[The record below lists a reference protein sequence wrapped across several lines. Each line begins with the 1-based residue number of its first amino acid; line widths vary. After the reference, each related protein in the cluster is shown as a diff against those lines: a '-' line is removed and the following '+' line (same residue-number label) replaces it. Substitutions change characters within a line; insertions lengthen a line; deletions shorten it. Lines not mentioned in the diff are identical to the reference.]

1 MLITCMKS
9 HCTFQHVQGNDSMVY
24 VLLVLKFI
32 KFNIAL
38 TEALFTLIAIL
49 NVKYSLFTLFKLG
62 HWLRRLIIYF
72 IRFL

>member
-1 MLITCMKS
+1 
-9 HCTFQHVQGNDSMVY
+9 MVY